1 MVSSPLNKA
10 FLPFQILAR
19 PPLTSAPPAH
29 QSSPKQSRAS
39 ASIRQTH
46 HEPLMYVSPKRTK
59 YVTMSPQ
66 ILRNQLQIPKD
77 SQGNEVE
84 VKSEPIAIL
93 GNQVCRKSQL
103 APVTGYQLGC
113 IN

>member
-1 MVSSPLNKA
+1 
-10 FLPFQILAR
+10 
-19 PPLTSAPPAH
+19 
-29 QSSPKQSRAS
+29 
-39 ASIRQTH
+39 
-46 HEPLMYVSPKRTK
+46 MYVSPKRTK

-93 GNQVCRKSQL
+93 ANQVRRKRVGKRTLSTSAMIAPNVTKLFTSVITPL
-103 APVTGYQLGC
+103 AADFSMTD
-113 IN
+113 